1 MSYLCLHNNN
11 NHHKSSYMN
20 KKNGLLSIIAIMCL
34 CMVCTS
40 CSKDEK
46 LSNRLSGTWRGSWG
60 MSYVDR
66 EGIQHNSDYTVIEF
80 HSDKIF
86 ETQGYGYQEDY
97 YQDGPFEKIGLYF
110 NWSIDHQTITINYP
124 GYPEYNCRIRDYV
137 MKKKHFTG
145 YIGNTPF
152 DLYNV
157 EKDYKW
163 YDYAGFYT
171 ASTVAGTTAVLLW
184 AWDSTTPIYY
194 DDYYGYGYA
203 KTRSTDAPAANPITM
218 PDGTKVQPAGENCPI
233 RIFNRF
239 AEQEQ

>member
-1 MSYLCLHNNN
+1 M
-11 NHHKSSYMN
+11 KQ
-20 KKNGLLSIIAIMCL
+20 KKQLLSILAVTCV

-46 LSNRLSGTWRGSWG
+46 LSNRLSGTWRGNWG
-60 MSYVDR
+60 MSYIDR
-66 EGIQHNSDYTVIEF
+66 DGTQYNSDNTVIEF

-145 YIGNTPF
+145 YISNTYF

-171 ASTVAGTTAVLLW
+171 ATTVAGTTAVLLW
-184 AWDSTTPIYY
+184 AWESTTPIYY
-194 DDYYGYGYA
+194 DDYYGYSYA
-203 KTRSTDAPAANPITM
+203 KTRGTEAPRQKPSRCPTARKCNLLARTAPSAFLTDLQNSNLI
-218 PDGTKVQPAGENCPI
+218 Q
-233 RIFNRF
+233 
-239 AEQEQ
+239 

>member
-1 MSYLCLHNNN
+1 M
-11 NHHKSSYMN
+11 KQ
-20 KKNGLLSIIAIMCL
+20 KKQLLSILAVTCV

-46 LSNRLSGTWRGSWG
+46 LSNRLSGTWRGNWG
-60 MSYVDR
+60 MSYIDR
-66 EGIQHNSDYTVIEF
+66 DGTQYNSDNTVIEF

-145 YIGNTPF
+145 YIGNT
-152 DLYNV
+152 N
-157 EKDYKW
+157 
-163 YDYAGFYT
+163 
-171 ASTVAGTTAVLLW
+171 STSTMWRKTTSGMTMR
-184 AWDSTTPIYY
+184 DSTPQPPSLALQQYCFGHGKAQPPYTTMTITAIPTPRRV
-194 DDYYGYGYA
+194 A
-203 KTRSTDAPAANPITM
+203 PRLPRQKPSRCPTARKCNLLARTAPSAFLTDLQNSNLI
-218 PDGTKVQPAGENCPI
+218 Q
-233 RIFNRF
+233 
-239 AEQEQ
+239 

>member
-1 MSYLCLHNNN
+1 
-11 NHHKSSYMN
+11 MN

-110 NWSIDHQTITINYP
+110 NWSIDGQDITIEYP
-124 GYPEYNCRIRDYV
+124 GYPKYNCLIRNCDYA
-137 MKKKHFTG
+137 MEKKHFTG
-145 YIGNTPF
+145 YIGSTYF
-152 DLYNV
+152 DLDKV
-157 EKDYKW
+157 ERGYKW
-163 YDYAGFYT
+163 YDYLGFYT
-171 ASTVAGTTAVLLW
+171 ATVVAGTTAVLLW
-184 AWDSTTPIYY
+184 AWDSATPVYY

-203 KTRSTDAPAANPITM
+203 KTRSTDTPAASPITM